1 MPKAGREGAS
11 QTGRGRQVLLVLSTL
26 SAGSGGALRPFGRG
40 RQPFFSLV
48 RSRCLFAAAAAA
60 ATTTADMT
68 RREPPGVLVIPLP

>member
-11 QTGRGRQVLLVLSTL
+11 QTGRGRQVLLLVLSTL

-60 ATTTADMT
+60 TTTADMT